1 MFPCANPRLLPRYS
15 SIPYIPLAGQ
25 PTPRQRF
32 FTGVLRILIIVALTV
47 VAITTICVLYN
58 SPLDHLQR
66 PSAPIPVIP
75 GEFRTVGLVF
85 YGRRSRVEI
94 LQCYLQQNL
103 RRNGGLLDEVIFLAR
118 TADVGDLLYLDHLV
132 NSTAGY
138 SRRNVTGGSTYGQA
152 WEVAERGTMYI
163 KIDDDLMFIEES
175 AISSLI
181 ATKVA
186 HPEHLLI
193 SSNTINSPRL
203 AWLHSHLGAIHPYL
217 PEISSP
223 PAPDAS
229 KDTVDWRP
237 SLLPLWEGDPSTFA
251 FPSHPARASNH
262 QQRWLPVPAPFKDSL
277 EGTPASLLQY
287 ESSTEGL
294 RNWAIAA
301 QEHYSFLQN
310 FERGQLWRYGM
321 SKIDDES
328 KDDSKLWHMQ
338 GTRIQ
343 INLIAV
349 WGDDVV
355 DNFPVPS
362 DDEGYFTV
370 DLPAKVGRA
379 AVVDFNAVAVHF
391 AFRHQTKGMERTD
404 LLARYKSLADE
415 RCRSR

>member
-1 MFPCANPRLLPRYS
+1 MFLLICRRISDIES
-15 SIPYIPLAGQ
+15 S
-25 PTPRQRF
+25 
-32 FTGVLRILIIVALTV
+32 
-47 VAITTICVLYN
+47 
-58 SPLDHLQR
+58 
-66 PSAPIPVIP
+66 
-75 GEFRTVGLVF
+75 
-85 YGRRSRVEI
+85 
-94 LQCYLQQNL
+94 QQNL

-138 SRRNVTGGSTYGQA
+138 SRRNVTNGSTYGQA

-277 EGTPASLLQY
+277 KGTPASLLQY

-321 SKIDDES
+321 SKIDDGS

-391 AFRHQTKGMERTD
+391 AFRRQRKGMERTD